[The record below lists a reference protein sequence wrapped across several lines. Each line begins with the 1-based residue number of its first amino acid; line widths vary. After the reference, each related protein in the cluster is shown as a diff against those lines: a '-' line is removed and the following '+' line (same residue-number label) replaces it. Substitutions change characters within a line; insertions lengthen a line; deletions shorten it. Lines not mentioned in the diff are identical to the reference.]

1 MRVPNT
7 QCRPRE
13 SGDPVSQSDCC
24 DGRAFPRRRCLLGT
38 RFRGDDRKGI
48 CITAVAF
55 AAATFLLPTL
65 ASAAEEVRVG
75 VSIPAAIA
83 FVPLQ
88 VGIERG
94 IFAKHGL
101 DIKRSDLGG
110 AARAHQALAAGSL
123 DIVVAGGP
131 DLSLVA
137 KGQHARAVGVI
148 TIAPRQTTV
157 IVRNDNPMKAAA
169 ELKGKRVGISTA
181 GGLSDWVVRQL
192 ARQLGFAPADITAVA
207 LGRDEAQVAA
217 LRAGQIDAT
226 IMDFGSG
233 LRLEELGVGRIFV
246 KVADY
251 VPKMIAQAVYAGND
265 LMAKRPQTVRAFLA
279 GWYETVA
286 FMRANKAVIV
296 PIAARQMDVSRTV
309 AGKVYDEL
317 IDNYSRDGRFDPE
330 GLRVLVESLVEMGA
344 LRSADVTA
352 LYTEDYLPA
361 K

>member
-1 MRVPNT
+1 MNMLATRT
-7 QCRPRE
+7 GCRPRE
-13 SGDPVSQSDCC
+13 SGDPVNADN
-24 DGRAFPRRRCLLGT
+24 AAMH
-38 RFRGDDRKGI
+38 RGHNKKQCGI
-48 CITAVAF
+48 
-55 AAATFLLPTL
+55 AAIALAGIAFLLPIR
-65 ASAAEEVRVG
+65 AHAAEEVRVG

-101 DIKRSDLGG
+101 DIKRADLGG

-137 KGQHARAVGVI
+137 KGRHARAVGVI
-148 TIAPRQTTV
+148 TVAPRQTTV
-157 IVRNDNPMKAAA
+157 IVRNDNPMKAPA

-226 IMDFGSG
+226 VMDFASG

-286 FMRANKAVIV
+286 FMRANKAATL
-296 PIAARQMDVSRTV
+296 PIAARRMDVSTAI
-309 AGKVYDEL
+309 AGRVYDEL
-317 IDNYSRDGRFDPE
+317 IDNFSTDGCFEAD
-330 GLRVLVESLVEMGA
+330 GLKVLVDSLIEMGA
-344 LRSADVTA
+344 MQDPSVTA
-352 LYTEDYLPA
+352 LYTERFLTC
-361 K
+361 KN